1 MIEQWFD
8 ERIAIVTG
16 GSQGIG
22 RACALSLAKRGATV
36 VVGDIRD
43 SAQLKSIASDL
54 TGNID
59 LIEADVTDPAALERV
74 VEQADALGGLD
85 ILVNNAGVVARE
97 SITDLT
103 HEQWDEVIN
112 VNLTGVYHAVKAA
125 YPLLRDSGGTIVTVS
140 SLLAQIGYPNRAA
153 YSASKGGLDALTR
166 ALAAEMGPDG
176 VRVNAVNPGFI
187 RSEMTQPYIDAGRAE
202 EYEAR
207 TAIGQL
213 GEPEDVAETVAFL
226 ASDLAAF
233 ISGETLLVDGGQ
245 AALG

>member
-1 MIEQWFD
+1 MIEQWFG

-43 SAQLKSIASDL
+43 SAELKSIASDFA
-54 TGNID
+54 GDID
-59 LIEADVTDPAALERV
+59 SIEADVTDPASLERV
-74 VEQADALGGLD
+74 VEQAEALGGLD
-85 ILVNNAGVVARE
+85 ILVNNAGIVTREPVA
-97 SITDLT
+97 DLT
-103 HEQWDEVIN
+103 HEQWDEVID

-125 YPLLRDSGGTIVTVS
+125 HPLLCDSGGTVVTIS
-140 SLLAQIGYPNRAA
+140 SLLAQVGYPKRAA

-187 RSEMTQPYIDAGRAE
+187 RTEMTRSYIDAGRAE
-202 EYEAR
+202 EYETR